1 MNYQSYE
8 DMANVIRRNLWK
20 IPEDVDLIVG
30 VPRSGM
36 IAALMIS
43 ELMNRRCT
51 NLESFIHHS
60 GMMTGGI
67 RLSHMKAQQ
76 VTKVLIVEDVVN
88 TGCSLNQ
95 VASDIQKEW
104 QFPLSQDTELLICA
118 VYAEGPDAKYK
129 VDICLQDNYNPAD
142 PDWFYEWNILHHS
155 KSDRHLWDIDG
166 LLCKNP
172 PDDHNTA
179 AYEQYISN
187 PVAMVIPTYPV
198 GGFVTYRLEKYRALT
213 QDWLKRQGIKY
224 KELVMFP
231 SDDRDSRNMQMS
243 PAVFKANI
251 YRNLPQYNLFVESDT
266 KQAELICTLS
276 DKPVYCYETGKLYK

>member
-1 MNYQSYE
+1 M
-8 DMANVIRRNLWK
+8 IRRNLWK

-36 IAALMIS
+36 IAALMIA
-43 ELMNRRCT
+43 ELLNKPCGYVD
-51 NLESFIHHS
+51 SGSIHYLI
-60 GMMTGGI
+60 GGVRDKFDGSSPI
-67 RLSHMKAQQ
+67 GHIL
-76 VTKVLIVEDVVN
+76 VVEDVVN
-88 TGCSLNQ
+88 TGMQITEMIKTLRPYLGEF
-95 VASDIQKEW
+95 AMTY
-104 QFPLSQDTELLICA
+104 LS
-118 VYAEGPDAKYK
+118 VYVEGPESKRM
-129 VDICLQDNYNPAD
+129 VDIYLQDNYNPAD

-172 PDDHNTA
+172 PDDRDTA

-187 PVAMVIPTYPV
+187 PAPMVIPTYPV

-213 QDWLKRQGIKY
+213 RNWLKRQGIKY
-224 KELVMFP
+224 QQLVMFP

-243 PAVFKANI
+243 PAIFKANI
-251 YRNLPQYNLFVESDT
+251 YRNLPQYNLFVESDA

-276 DKPVYCYETGKLYK
+276 DKPVCCYENGKLYK